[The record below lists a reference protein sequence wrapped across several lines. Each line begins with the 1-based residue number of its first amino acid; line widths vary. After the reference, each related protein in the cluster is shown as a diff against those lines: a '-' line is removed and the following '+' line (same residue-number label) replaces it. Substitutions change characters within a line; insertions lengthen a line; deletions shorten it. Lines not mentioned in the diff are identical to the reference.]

1 MAIASRRS
9 SEIALEAFRK
19 LESGHMAL
27 KHEQMDSIVAILEK
41 EDVFISLPTGFRKTI
56 ITAALPIAF
65 DIARVRSAGYSIV
78 LCVSPLVALIDDQK
92 RRLIGMGLSVGILS
106 SSIDILEQARAGSFQ
121 VLLSSPE
128 MLLNNPVVRAILQSR
143 ILQERIVAIVI
154 DEAHCISKWYV
165 HVQILVTIVLYNE
178 IGSSQG

>member
-1 MAIASRRS
+1 LTSH
-9 SEIALEAFRK
+9 EFEA
-19 LESGHMAL
+19 H
-27 KHEQMDSIVAILEK
+27 
-41 EDVFISLPTGFRKTI
+41 
-56 ITAALPIAF
+56 
-65 DIARVRSAGYSIV
+65 AGYSII